1 MGFFK
6 KIFKGI
12 GKIWKSIGKR
22 IKKAFKKVGK
32 WFGKL
37 GVFGQIALSFIP
49 GIGPMLS
56 GLFKGLGQG
65 ALAVL
70 KKGLTA
76 TGLGSKVVRGAS
88 WLVDTA
94 RKVVGGVQK
103 GFKTI
108 TSGATSFISNTTKY
122 LGSKIPGVNKLI
134 NQAPETFFGTGG
146 DSVLG
151 RVGAEVTNNFN
162 DFKDAIGGML
172 RGPEGRAALIEKDL
186 ATTKIGGVSVDTR
199 EKPFQD
205 IDTKVTAE
213 RSGLDVVDDLTF
225 QSQQANTL
233 YNDLSSG
240 IQKNLGSA
248 AQSNFQKLYEGQY
261 GGNAVDF
268 LKAVQA
274 DPGFVNKW
282 INQKPA
288 LVEKWFNFNKSGQ
301 GTNPFEKMKFPDPAA
316 IDVEADE
323 GFFSSFSLGSSG
335 DGSSLLS
342 QTGKSLRSSAA
353 NLPGSLFTSAVTQ
366 AAMGS
371 NYSMPTQEVTNAVDT
386 VSNQFIGVGRGTI
399 GQSAMPT
406 SPGFGLEGLSFD
418 PYAFIANNMS
428 LEGNNQGMYGVL
440 AFPGFNYGMPQQ
452 PMAS

>member
-12 GKIWKSIGKR
+12 GKVFKKIGKSIKR
-22 IKKAFKKVGK
+22 AFKKVGK

-49 GIGPMLS
+49 GLGPMLS

-65 ALAVL
+65 ALRIL
-70 KKGLTA
+70 QKGLTA
-76 TGLGSKVVRGAS
+76 GGLGGKVVRGAS

-301 GTNPFEKMKFPDPAA
+301 GTNPFENMAFPDPNNL
-316 IDVEADE
+316 DVETDK
-323 GFFSSFSLGSSG
+323 GFFSLGSSG

-342 QTGKSLRSSAA
+342 KAGKSLTSSAA

-366 AAMGS
+366 AATGTD
-371 NYSMPTQEVTNAVDT
+371 YAFPTPDPSRSLTQQ
-386 VSNQFIGVGRGTI
+386 NQVGYFRFGGGQQLEESALAFGGIGTDPYGFLPGYNQI
-399 GQSAMPT
+399 LSGMFNDGQS
-406 SPGFGLEGLSFD
+406 
-418 PYAFIANNMS
+418 
-428 LEGNNQGMYGVL
+428 QGMYG
-440 AFPGFNYGMPQQ
+440 FPGFNYGMPQQ
-452 PMAS
+452 LMA

>member
-12 GKIWKSIGKR
+12 GKVFKKIGKSIKR
-22 IKKAFKKVGK
+22 AFKKVGK

-301 GTNPFEKMKFPDPAA
+301 GTNPFENMAFPDPNNL
-316 IDVEADE
+316 DVETDK
-323 GFFSSFSLGSSG
+323 GFFSLGSSG

-342 QTGKSLRSSAA
+342 KAGKSLTSSAA

-366 AAMGS
+366 AATGTD
-371 NYSMPTQEVTNAVDT
+371 YAFPTPDPSRSLTQQ
-386 VSNQFIGVGRGTI
+386 NQVGYFRFGGGQQLEESALAFGGIGTDPYGFLPGYNQI
-399 GQSAMPT
+399 LSGMFNDGQS
-406 SPGFGLEGLSFD
+406 
-418 PYAFIANNMS
+418 
-428 LEGNNQGMYGVL
+428 QGMYG
-440 AFPGFNYGMPQQ
+440 FPGFNYGMPQQ
-452 PMAS
+452 LMA

>member
-301 GTNPFEKMKFPDPAA
+301 GTNPFENMAFPDPNNL
-316 IDVEADE
+316 DVETDK
-323 GFFSSFSLGSSG
+323 GFFSLGSSG

-342 QTGKSLRSSAA
+342 KAGKSLTSSAA

-366 AAMGS
+366 AATGTD
-371 NYSMPTQEVTNAVDT
+371 YAFPTPDPSRSLTQQ
-386 VSNQFIGVGRGTI
+386 NQVGYFRFGGGQQLEESALAFGGIGTDPYGFLPGYNQI
-399 GQSAMPT
+399 LSGMFNDGQS
-406 SPGFGLEGLSFD
+406 
-418 PYAFIANNMS
+418 
-428 LEGNNQGMYGVL
+428 QGMYG
-440 AFPGFNYGMPQQ
+440 FPGFNYGMPQQ
-452 PMAS
+452 LMA